1 MARRRKNKGN
11 ERDKKKNI
19 NKQGEDERK
28 VKTLN
33 EEKKRNVKNEA
44 AARLK
49 QTNKQNQKER
59 QQEKKRPGKVPEGK
73 LETRKDSLIIMNVT
87 IRRREGFDY
96 RET

>member
-1 MARRRKNKGN
+1 MARRRKNRGN
-11 ERDKKKNI
+11 ERDKKNI

-49 QTNKQNQKER
+49 QTNKQTKPKGTTAGEEETREGSRRKVGN
-59 QQEKKRPGKVPEGK
+59 KKRF
-73 LETRKDSLIIMNVT
+73 
-87 IRRREGFDY
+87 FDY
-96 RET
+96 NECNN